1 MKLSNKIKLLRQ
13 QHGDISQQ
21 QLAEM
26 VGCSR
31 QTIISIESGC
41 KNPSVEIALKL
52 SLALKTPVDELFAL
66 EEGKEKETICKRIS
80 DFFTCPLKKRRE
92 KNSRPS

>member
-1 MKLSNKIKLLRQ
+1 MKLANTIKSLRQ
-13 QHGDISQQ
+13 KHGDISQQ

-41 KNPSVEIALKL
+41 KNPSVEIALKISH
-52 SLALKTPVDELFAL
+52 SLKAPMDQIFSL
-66 EEGKEKETICKRIS
+66 EEGKEKENFCKRIA
-80 DFFTCPLKKRRE
+80 DFFKC
-92 KNSRPS
+92 SRK

>member
-1 MKLSNKIKLLRQ
+1 MNLTNQIKLFRQ
-13 QHGDISQQ
+13 KKGDLSQQ

-31 QTIISIESGC
+31 QTINSIETGC

-52 SLALKTPVDELFAL
+52 SVALGTSVNELFAL
-66 EEGKEKETICKRIS
+66 EEGKEKDKFCRRIS
-80 DFFTCPLKKRRE
+80 ELFKCR
-92 KNSRPS
+92 S

>member
-1 MKLSNKIKLLRQ
+1 MKLTNHLKALRHL
-13 QHGDISQQ
+13 HGEISQQ

-41 KNPSVEIALKL
+41 KNPSVEIALKI
-52 SLALKTPVDELFAL
+52 SLALKTPMDQIFSL
-66 EEGKEKETICKRIS
+66 EEGKEKEKLCQKIS
-80 DFFTCPLKKRRE
+80 AFFKCSKAKF
-92 KNSRPS
+92 N

>member
-1 MKLSNKIKLLRQ
+1 MNLTNKLKLLRQ
-13 QHGDISQQ
+13 RNGDLSQL

-52 SLALKTPVDELFAL
+52 SYALNIPVNELFAL
-66 EEGKEKETICKRIS
+66 QEGKEKDNFCKRIS
-80 DFFTCPLKKRRE
+80 ELFKCSKK
-92 KNSRPS
+92 

>member
-1 MKLSNKIKLLRQ
+1 MNLSNTMKSLRQ
-13 QHGDISQQ
+13 KNGDISQQ

-41 KNPSVEIALKL
+41 KNPSVEIALKI
-52 SLALKTPVDELFAL
+52 SHALKTPMDQIFSL
-66 EEGKEKETICKRIS
+66 EEGKDKENFCKRIA
-80 DFFTCPLKKRRE
+80 DFFKCSK
-92 KNSRPS
+92 

>member
-1 MKLSNKIKLLRQ
+1 MKLVNNLKLFRQ
-13 QHGDISQQ
+13 GRGDLSQQ

-41 KNPSVEIALKL
+41 KNPSVELALKL
-52 SLALKTPVDELFAL
+52 AHALGTPIDRLFSL
-66 EEGKEKETICKRIS
+66 EEGQEKDRFCRRIANFFKCKAVNR
-80 DFFTCPLKKRRE
+80 
-92 KNSRPS
+92 

>member
-1 MKLSNKIKLLRQ
+1 MNLSNNLKKLRQ
-13 QHGDISQQ
+13 DHGDLSQQ

-31 QTIISIESGC
+31 QTIISIESGR

-52 SLALKTPVDELFAL
+52 SLALTTPVNELFAL
-66 EEGKEKETICKRIS
+66 EEGREKDNFCKRIS
-80 DFFTCPLKKRRE
+80 ELFKCSKK
-92 KNSRPS
+92 

>member
-1 MKLSNKIKLLRQ
+1 MNLTNKLKLLRQ
-13 QHGDISQQ
+13 RNGDLSQQ
-21 QLAEM
+21 QLAAM

-52 SLALKTPVDELFAL
+52 SLALNIPVNDLFSL
-66 EEGKEKETICKRIS
+66 EEGKEKDNFCKRIS
-80 DFFTCPLKKRRE
+80 ELFKCSKK
-92 KNSRPS
+92 

>member
-1 MKLSNKIKLLRQ
+1 MNLTNKLKQLRQ
-13 QHGDISQQ
+13 RNGDLSQQ

-41 KNPSVEIALKL
+41 KNPSVETALKL
-52 SLALKTPVDELFAL
+52 SFALKIPVNELFEL
-66 EEGKEKETICKRIS
+66 EEGKEKDNFCKRIS
-80 DFFTCPLKKRRE
+80 ELFKCFKK
-92 KNSRPS
+92 

>member
-1 MKLSNKIKLLRQ
+1 MNLKNTIKALRQ
-13 QHGDISQQ
+13 KHGDISQQ

-41 KNPSVEIALKL
+41 KNPSVEIALKI
-52 SLALKTPVDELFAL
+52 SYALKTPMDEIFSL
-66 EEGKEKETICKRIS
+66 EEGKEKETFCKKIHE
-80 DFFTCPLKKRRE
+80 FFKFNRMK
-92 KNSRPS
+92 S